1 MQQKNDKTQL
11 LIKTFG
17 KKIKDLRIKK
27 YSASINKFAFE
38 NDLDKGNLSRL
49 ENGLTEVK
57 LTTLWK
63 IAQALGVSPKEL
75 LGSIEKELGKD
86 FNLLED

>member
-1 MQQKNDKTQL
+1 MQQKNEKTQL

-17 KKIKDLRIKK
+17 NKIKDLRIGK

-63 IAQALGVSPKEL
+63 IAQALGVSPKKL
-75 LGSIEKELGKD
+75 IGSIEKELGKD
-86 FNLLED
+86 FNLLEN